1 MALIEYSKVETFDK
15 VIDIV
20 DIGNTSLEIETTE
33 GFYYYL
39 LTKTVMGKTLILT
52 FGPIFE
58 EASLFLKDFNLNCK
72 IVDYK
77 EQIIIKIINKY
88 VNTPLIAKNITN
100 VQELTDY
107 ELLQKIPDV
116 EQIIANFGKE

>member
-20 DIGNTSLEIETTE
+20 DIGNTGLEVETTT

-58 EASLFLKDFNLNCK
+58 EPDLLLEEFALNIK
-72 IVDYK
+72 VVDYK
-77 EQIIIKIINKY
+77 EPMIIKTINKY
-88 VNTPLIAKNITN
+88 VNAPLIAKNITN
-100 VQELTDY
+100 IQELTEY
-107 ELLQKIPDV
+107 ELLQKIP
-116 EQIIANFGKE
+116 QIDQLIANFGKE